1 MRQRFIARAAHAA
14 LVLAL
19 AVVVALPAVG
29 STSASFTASAAAVG
43 GDVTTIELPPLAEAS
58 AVVADDGSA
67 SISWSAPTVRPETFT
82 GYRVERTVDG
92 ETTVLSPAVTTET
105 TSPDDLHP
113 ELTGKQVTAVSIG
126 DRVGCAI
133 AEGGL
138 YCWGSYGG
146 PSYPANVGVG
156 DGDPHLSPVRVG
168 GLLAGKT
175 VTDVSVGSGAV
186 CAVADDSAYCW
197 GFGPMLGAS
206 ATPGSTSLV
215 PVKVAGALADA
226 RVTRV
231 SVGGTSVC
239 AIADDLAYCWGW
251 GGSGRLGYGSTAN
264 RYLPVAVAGPLA
276 GRIVT
281 DISVGI
287 AHACAVSDG
296 EAFCWGEGDYGR
308 LGDGGS
314 ADRTLPRA
322 VDTSGVLAGL
332 AVTRVAAGS
341 AHSCAVAD
349 ARAFCWGWNSSGG
362 LGDGGS
368 ANSATPVAVS
378 PTGPLADGAA
388 VSEIVAAGEHSCA
401 IADGLPACWG
411 SNIGGA
417 LGDGTVI
424 GRATPVAV
432 DDSAFGGPVTAL
444 ATGDYNGCAVASGT
458 AACWGAGS
466 EGRLGTGS
474 TASSTIPVPVDATGA
489 LARAVCAPGWRVLD
503 DPPRCGAPLVGGEQT
518 GFVDDLTRAGLP
530 RVATAVSAG
539 DEHSCAIAGGVPVC
553 WGGGADGSLGNG
565 STSDSAVP
573 VVVDRGGALAGT
585 VATDI
590 SVGAGVS
597 CAVADAKVAC
607 WGSNYSRTLGDG
619 ATAQYST
626 VPVAVTG
633 GDLAGAEVV
642 QVAVGYRHVCALT
655 VDGRVACWG
664 DNSEGGL
671 GDGTLTNRAVPAFV
685 QGALAG
691 KTVTQLALG
700 SFQGCAL
707 ADGFVY
713 CWGGGYEE
721 DGVFDTQPKLVP
733 GLSGVTQI
741 DVDGRSSCALVS
753 GELWCWGWHDYGL
766 WRGAGYEFPLPQKV
780 PMTGAL
786 SGAVITDVTIGQHV
800 SCVVTGDELACWG
813 TRAGGE
819 EIVDWVDDGVLSAA
833 GAPERISAGYQH
845 ACAIEDGILACW
857 YGSTALTLLGRS
869 GVTQS
874 AAPVAVDAT
883 GALAGG
889 SCAAGWVMT
898 AAERCA
904 PGAGIDISYRVS
916 YTKRGWASPAV
927 DALVTWADAGGAE

>member
-1 MRQRFIARAAHAA
+1 MRQRFIASAAHAA
-14 LVLAL
+14 LALAL
-19 AVVVALPAVG
+19 AVVVAVPAVG
-29 STSASFTASAAAVG
+29 STSASFTASAGAAG
-43 GDVTTIELPPLAEAS
+43 GDVTTIELPPLAGAS

-67 SISWSAPTVRPETFT
+67 SVSWSAPTLRAETFT

-105 TSPDDLHP
+105 FEPDDLDP
-113 ELTGKQVTAVSIG
+113 ELTSKHVTAVSIG

-133 AEGGL
+133 AEGQL

-146 PSYPANVGVG
+146 PSYPANPGVG

-206 ATPGSTSLV
+206 ATPGSDSLV
-215 PVKVAGALADA
+215 PVKVAGVLADA

-251 GGSGRLGYGSTAN
+251 GGSGRLGDGSTAN

-322 VDTSGVLAGL
+322 VDTAGVLAGL

-349 ARAFCWGWNSSGG
+349 ARAFCWGWNSSGQ

-368 ANSATPVAVS
+368 ANRTTPVAVS
-378 PTGPLADGAA
+378 PTGPLADGAT
-388 VSEIVAAGEHSCA
+388 VSEIVAEGQRSCA

-411 SNIGGA
+411 GNIGGA
-417 LGDGTVI
+417 LGDGTSTD
-424 GRATPVAV
+424 RPTPVAV

-444 ATGDYNGCAVASGT
+444 ATGDYNGCAVASGI
-458 AACWGAGS
+458 AACWGSGS
-466 EGRLGTGS
+466 YGRLGTGS
-474 TASSTIPVPVDATGA
+474 TASSTIPVPIDVSGE
-489 LARAVCAPGWRVLD
+489 LAKAVCAPGWRVLD
-503 DPPRCGAPLVGGEQT
+503 DPPRCGAPFVGGEQT

-530 RVATAVSAG
+530 RAVTEVSAG
-539 DEHSCAIAGGVPVC
+539 VEHSCAIAGGEPVC
-553 WGGGADGSLGNG
+553 WGGGADGRLGNG
-565 STSDSAVP
+565 STGDSAVP
-573 VVVDRGGALAGT
+573 VVVNRSGVLAGT
-585 VATDI
+585 VATDV
-590 SVGAGVS
+590 SVGTSAS
-597 CAVADAKVAC
+597 CAVADTKVAC
-607 WGSNYSRTLGDG
+607 WGDNSTGMLGDG
-619 ATAQYST
+619 ATAPYSA

-633 GDLAGAEVV
+633 GALAGAEVV
-642 QVAVGYRHVCALT
+642 QVAVGYRHACALT
-655 VDGRVACWG
+655 ADGRVACWG

-671 GDGTLTNRAVPAFV
+671 GDGTQTNRAVPAFV

-707 ADGFVY
+707 AVGLVY
-713 CWGGGYEE
+713 CWGGYD
-721 DGVFDTQPKLVP
+721 DGVFHTQPMLVP

-741 DVDGRSSCALVS
+741 AASGRASCALAA
-753 GELWCWGWHDYGL
+753 GELWCWGRHDYGL
-766 WRGAGYEFPLPQKV
+766 WRGAGYDFPLPQKV
-780 PMTGAL
+780 PMTGVL
-786 SGAVITDVTIGQHV
+786 SGAVIADVTIGQRMA
-800 SCVVTGDELACWG
+800 CVVAGDELACWG
-813 TRAGGE
+813 SQVGGE
-819 EIVDWVDDGVLSAA
+819 AVVDWVDDGALSAA

-857 YGSTALTLLGRS
+857 YGTTSRALLGRTD
-869 GVTQS
+869 VNQS
-874 AAPVAVDAT
+874 TAPVAVDAT
-883 GALAGG
+883 GVLAGG

-904 PGAGIDISYRVS
+904 PGAGIGISYRVS

-927 DALVTWADAGGAE
+927 DALVTWASIGGAE